1 MEKMLYESKTL
12 RTAFFVGIGKAP
24 NREPLI
30 AIRKAAHHADREAHY
45 RRLSTASV
53 MSCVPTFVQPVSAR

>member
-1 MEKMLYESKTL
+1 MLYESKTL
-12 RTAFFVGIGKAP
+12 RTAFFVDIGKALD
-24 NREPLI
+24 RGAVD
-30 AIRKAAHHADREAHY
+30 AIREAAHHADREAPY